1 MASGVVPPK
10 PVKPTPAPSK
20 PATTT
25 TRPSGTI
32 AKAAPAVPS
41 AIKPQKGIL
50 APGKPKT
57 TTEVTPP
64 VITNRGGGTT
74 PPPVTKRNLV
84 GTVDNGDGTIT
95 KYYSDGSEETIPGG
109 AGKPGGGKSTEQ
121 LYEEWLAQQD
131 LKERTSAFKVLED
144 TFGQYG
150 LSSLVP
156 AIKNYLIEGLSEDEA
171 IIQLRQTPEYK
182 TRFLGNEGR
191 RAKGLAAYDEGT
203 YLNAEQTYRDILAQA
218 GLDTLANQDTFAKL
232 IGGAVSAAETQDRI
246 QNVFNKID
254 NADPELRQ
262 QIGSYLTGYGISD
275 PNLQRTQLASALLTG
290 GTSAQ
295 ELVRGIEKAQIKT
308 AALTAGVPVDEQDIT
323 GLQKQLESAKTYDVY
338 GTAKKAFGEIAAT
351 EPTLT
356 KLANIYGEDAAALR
370 PELQQ
375 EAFFGL
381 ASQRRK
387 KLQEKEQATF
397 GGQAGTTQVSLG
409 QTGAGTF

>member
-32 AKAAPAVPS
+32 AKATTSVPS
-41 AIKPQKGIL
+41 AIKPQAGIL

-57 TTEVTPP
+57 TTPP
-64 VITNRGGGTT
+64 IT
-74 PPPVTKRNLV
+74 PPPSDKNQKVDKGQTTPTPL
-84 GTVDNGDGTIT
+84 TFIDTDNGDGTIT
-95 KYYSDGSEETIPGG
+95 RKYSDGSIEIISGGRG
-109 AGKPGGGKSTEQ
+109 AGGSSAEDAYTK
-121 LYEEWLAQQD
+121 WLAAQD
-131 LKERTSAFKVLED
+131 LKERTSAYTILED
-144 TFGQYG
+144 TFNSYG
-150 LSSLVP
+150 LGTLVP
-156 AIKNYLIEGLSEDEA
+156 AIKNYLVQGLSEDEA
-171 IIQLRQTPEYK
+171 LIQLRQTPEYK

-203 YLNAEQTYRDILAQA
+203 YLNAEQTYRDILAQS
-218 GLDTLANQDTFAKL
+218 GLDVLANQNTYAQL

-254 NADPELRQ
+254 NADPALRE
-262 QIGSYLTGYGISD
+262 QIGNYLTGYGVSD

-308 AALTAGVPVDEQDIT
+308 AALTAGVPVDESDIA
-323 GLQKQLESAKTYDVY
+323 GLQKQLESTKTYDVY
-338 GTAKKAFGEIAAT
+338 GTAKKAFGEIAAI

-356 KLANIYGEDAAALR
+356 KLANIYGEDAAALK

>member
-1 MASGVVPPK
+1 MAAPVAPK
-10 PVKPTPAPSK
+10 PVKPTPTPSK
-20 PATTT
+20 PTT

-32 AKAAPAVPS
+32 AKPAPAVPS
-41 AIKPQKGIL
+41 GIKPQAGIL
-50 APGKPKT
+50 APGKKT
-57 TTEVTPP
+57 TNIQTGSSNLGQNNNKIQTPAALTF
-64 VITNRGGGTT
+64 IDT
-74 PPPVTKRNLV
+74 
-84 GTVDNGDGTIT
+84 DNGNGTIT
-95 KYYSDGSEETIPGG
+95 RRWSNGDVEIISGGKG
-109 AGKPGGGKSTEQ
+109 AGSGDSASVELLRRDEANRK
-121 LYEEWLAQQD
+121 
-131 LKERTSAFKVLED
+131 SAFKVLED
-144 TFGQYG
+144 TFNSYG
-150 LSSLVP
+150 LGSLVP
-156 AIKNYLIEGLSEDEA
+156 VVRSFMEQGLSDDEA
-171 IIQLRQTPEYK
+171 VIQLRQTPEYK

-218 GLDTLANQDTFAKL
+218 GLDVLATQDTFSKL

-254 NADPELRQ
+254 NADSALKE
-262 QIGSYLTGYGISD
+262 QIGNYLTGYGVSD

-308 AALTAGVPVDEQDIT
+308 AALTAGVQVGEEEIT
-323 GLQKQLESAKTYDVY
+323 GLQKQLESVKTYDVY

-356 KLANIYGEDAAALR
+356 KLANIYGEDAAALK

-381 ASQRRK
+381 QSQRRK

-397 GGQAGTTQVSLG
+397 AGQSGTSQVSLSKQGTAG
-409 QTGAGTF
+409 QF